1 MAVQWNCNMP
11 RNYLGSRTAGPADP
25 TAGEWGRRCCC
36 KAAEDEFRNGLRQR
50 DLYMTKQTGR
60 EHAAGLRPAASRA
73 MARGAVAAALAI
85 SALTFFGGAAMAAA
99 STRATVHE
107 VTAQRASAGRSATPG
122 IAAGG
127 SASGTLR
134 AWGGNANGQL
144 GNGTTT
150 NAGVPVKVEL
160 PTGTKVTQVR
170 AGCLHTVALTSKG
183 HVLAW
188 GANGFGELGT
198 GTITDSTTPVRVKI
212 SRSTKIT
219 AVRAGCHFSL
229 ALTSKGHVLAWGD
242 NGFGELGNGT
252 TIGSDTPVRVQ
263 LPTGTK
269 ATAISA
275 GWNFSLAR
283 TSKGHVL
290 AWGLNDN
297 GQLGN
302 GTTTNSD
309 TPVRV
314 HLPTGSK
321 AQILSAGFNFAFASV
336 SGGGVFVWGAN
347 NLGQFGDGTTTSSD
361 TPVSIGPMHGGP
373 VGGPIGHLVSLVA
386 GCGHTIA
393 LFSRGAVLAWGG
405 NDFGQLGND
414 TTTSSLT
421 PVRVHLP
428 ASAQVKAISASC
440 NDGYALTAKGHV
452 FAWGY
457 NSQGQLGDD
466 GPPAG
471 RDTPARVDLPSGRR
485 AVALGAGPLAEHVL
499 AIVRKKS

>member
-1 MAVQWNCNMP
+1 
-11 RNYLGSRTAGPADP
+11 
-25 TAGEWGRRCCC
+25 
-36 KAAEDEFRNGLRQR
+36 
-50 DLYMTKQTGR
+50 MTKQTGR
-60 EHAAGLRPAASRA
+60 EHAAGVRSAASRT
-73 MARGAVAAALAI
+73 MARSAVAAALAI

-107 VTAQRASAGRSATPG
+107 VTAQRASVGRSATAG
-122 IAAGG
+122 IAAAGTSSG
-127 SASGTLR
+127 SLR
-134 AWGGNANGQL
+134 AWGENAAGEL
-144 GNGTTT
+144 GDGTTT
-150 NAGVPVKVEL
+150 NAAVPVKVEL
-160 PTGTKVTQVR
+160 PAGTKVTQVR

-188 GANGFGELGT
+188 GSNVDGQLGD
-198 GTITDSTTPVRVKI
+198 GTRTDSTTPVRVKI
-212 SRSTKIT
+212 SRSTNVT
-219 AVRAGCHFSL
+219 AVRAGCNFSL
-229 ALTSKGHVLAWGD
+229 ALTSKGHVLAWGY
-242 NGFGELGNGT
+242 NGLGELGNGT
-252 TIGSDTPVRVQ
+252 ITDSDTPVRVQ

-275 GWNFSLAR
+275 GQDFSLAR
-283 TSKGHVL
+283 TSKGHAL
-290 AWGLNDN
+290 AWGLNVS

-302 GTTTNSD
+302 GTTTNSGV
-309 TPVRV
+309 PVRV
-314 HLPTGSK
+314 QLPTGSK
-321 AQILSAGFNFAFASV
+321 VHILSAGFNFAFVSV

-373 VGGPIGHLVSLVA
+373 TGGPIGHLVSLVA

-421 PVRVHLP
+421 PVGVLLP

-440 NDGYALTAKGHV
+440 NDGYALTVKGHV

-457 NSQGQLGDD
+457 NSKGELGDD